1 MKISIGAD
9 HRGFE
14 LKAHLVQ
21 SFSDHS
27 WIDVGTSSTARVDY
41 PIYAKQVC
49 DNVRTGKAD
58 RGLLICGSGA
68 GMAIAANR
76 FNGIY
81 AAVCWDVAS
90 AQIARQDDGINVLVL
105 ASDFINPTVADG
117 IVRSWLETS
126 FKAGRYQQR
135 LAMVDALTE

>member
-9 HRGFE
+9 HRGFD
-14 LKAHLVQ
+14 LKAHLIEAL
-21 SFSDHS
+21 SEHTWF
-27 WIDVGTSSTARVDY
+27 DVGTNDTKRVDY
-41 PIYAKQVC
+41 PPFAKEACASVL
-49 DNVRTGKAD
+49 RGKAE

-105 ASDFINPTVADG
+105 ASDFVNNTVADA
-117 IVRSWLETS
+117 IVRTWIETP
-126 FKAGRYQQR
+126 FKAGRYQER